1 MDELLGAYG
10 SDSEGSGAEGS
21 PHRPEGPESGEAG
34 GGAGPPAAAPPPPPL
49 PQPPPGPGAGAK
61 VPADLLQAA
70 RFAQVPQWRHLAD
83 AGPRRQGP
91 GSSSGDSAG
100 AAPNGE
106 EIDLGSSS
114 SSAASSSS
122 EDEGAGGAGEDD
134 EAGRKLDAIIKEKGF
149 AALDGGSDDENLR
162 RPPRTRNEAEDHGPV
177 APVDVEVSASTPV
190 EAAGVVSAVV
200 GHTVVVAGLEGRGPY
215 ADGSVF
221 CLEDRT
227 VLGRVEDV
235 FGPVASPFY
244 SLRCAEVPA
253 AATSGRPVLC
263 VLQHS
268 AVLDPQNLHTK
279 GYDMSGKD
287 DEELSGSDREF
298 SDDEA
303 EQAARRKAKAKRKA
317 ARS

>member
-10 SDSEGSGAEGS
+10 SDSEGSGAEGH
-21 PHRPEGPESGEAG
+21 PAGPESPEGGEDFF
-34 GGAGPPAAAPPPPPL
+34 GAPAAAPPPL
-49 PQPPPGPGAGAK
+49 PVPQPPPPGPGRTGAGAA

-100 AAPNGE
+100 GAPNGE

-122 EDEGAGGAGEDD
+122 EDEGAGGAEEDD

-149 AALDGGSDDENLR
+149 AALDGGSDDEN
-162 RPPRTRNEAEDHGPV
+162 PPRTRNEAEDLGPV

-253 AATSGRPVLC
+253 AATPGRPVLC

-268 AVLDPQNLHTK
+268 AVLDPQSLHTK

-298 SDDEA
+298 SDDEV